1 MLPEIISDLKA
12 SYETTLVELRR
23 ELAKIRTGRAN
34 LGMLDS
40 VRLDYYGQPTPISQ
54 VATMRVAEA
63 RMITIQPW
71 ERNLIVDIERAI
83 MQADLGLNPS
93 NDGVLIR
100 VPVPA
105 LTGERRVELVKVAKR
120 VGEDHKIA
128 LRNQRRDAND
138 LLKELEKSSEITEDE
153 MHKGFEKINALTEE
167 FSASIDATLK
177 SKEEEILDV

>member
-1 MLPEIISDLKA
+1 MLPEILSDLKS
-12 SYETTLVELRR
+12 SYETTLSELRR

-71 ERNLIVDIERAI
+71 ERNLIGDIERAI

-100 VPVPA
+100 VPVPP

-167 FSASIDATLK
+167 YTSKIDATLK
-177 SKEEEILDV
+177 SKEEEILEV

>member
-1 MLPEIISDLKA
+1 MLPEIISDLKS
-12 SYETTLVELRR
+12 SYDTTLGELRR

-40 VRLDYYGQPTPISQ
+40 VRLDYYGQPTPITQ

-71 ERNLIVDIERAI
+71 EPKLIVDIERAI

-105 LTGERRVELVKVAKR
+105 LTGDRRVELVKVAKR

-138 LLKELEKSSEITEDE
+138 MLKELEKSSELTEDE
-153 MHKGFEKINALTEE
+153 MHKGFEKINSLTEE
-167 FSASIDATLK
+167 FSVSIDSLLK
-177 SKEEEILDV
+177 TKEEEILDV

>member
-1 MLPEIISDLKA
+1 MLPEIVSDLKA
-12 SYETTLVELRR
+12 SYEETLAELRR

-167 FSASIDATLK
+167 FSNNIDATLK
-177 SKEEEILDV
+177 AKEEEILDV